1 MIDQLE
7 SFSDT
12 NRKDSWIMNVF
23 ERLIKSKFFEY
34 TFWAGISFVISCGTY
49 KIILLDFW
57 SPDSRMESL
66 GVVLLLALLVFVFLL
81 VFIRSGWVS
90 RTSFGGPLRELAEGH
105 PVLFKFLLIAFP
117 VILFNLVNV
126 FGPHYLFNDDPFR
139 YREGISILVDSSSWI
154 YSSKL
159 STFTE
164 ALSMWMMAHYSPYVV
179 RLLYLL
185 LYLTG
190 ISFCMYWISRK
201 IFNLNP
207 ACAYLAAVLPAIY
220 PLQFQIIAGINI
232 SYTLIGQLFTLL
244 ALIVGFCYLTRERH
258 SWFLVILAGLLFASA
273 TRLMEQAMFLSV
285 AVGFIYLVTSSHILR
300 KVLLLVPVAAA
311 SLGVFYEILMHPRGA
326 AIPRGLPAEVILQR
340 MKMFFGYLSPV
351 GAEYSFALSLFL
363 LAAGTGSFF
372 FWPGIKE
379 RISDLPHFSWLPL
392 KLRYW
397 ILPGFACTWTFFFA
411 FPFIALNSHMS
422 VRTIHLAGYGPW
434 MVMAP
439 GLAFLLSIG
448 VSPLR
453 KSVKKRM
460 VTLTVFAVIFVAGV
474 EHINYSMQR
483 YAKASYHWDCLSSSV
498 SYHAFPRDTQIV
510 ITDAYMGSYSS
521 HHIGTG
527 YLCRLLNN
535 RLDVGG
541 LVGQE
546 YFYYDPFS
554 RADLWQTRMTGLQ
567 GTSNLH
573 LFRLVTDWESRS
585 RGLLQPYRYFL
596 RVITSKSMIKEGQ
609 ESGDWHLYQVDDS
622 GNAGIKHRGHGMDQ
636 YQELLGERKCEGVEP
651 EHICW
656 GNPDDE
662 FGGNSPMRE

>member
-1 MIDQLE
+1 MIDPLDT
-7 SFSDT
+7 FFDT
-12 NRKDSWIMNVF
+12 NRKDSWIMNVPG
-23 ERLIKSKFFEY
+23 RLIKSKFFEY
-34 TFWAGISFVISCGTY
+34 TFWSGVSFVISCGTY

-57 SPDSRMESL
+57 NPDSRMESL
-66 GVVLLLALLVFVFLL
+66 SAVLLLALLVFVFLL
-81 VFIRSGWVS
+81 VFIRSQWIS
-90 RTSFGGPLRELAEGH
+90 RTCFIRNLQDLSDNH
-105 PVLFKFLLIAFP
+105 PGFLEALLIAFP

-139 YREGISILVDSSSWI
+139 YRQGINIMMDWSSWI
-154 YSSKL
+154 FDSKL

-164 ALSMWMMAHYSPYVV
+164 SLSWWVMAHYSPYVV

-190 ISFCMYWISRK
+190 ISLCMYWISRK
-201 IFNLNP
+201 IFNLSP
-207 ACAYLAAVLPAIY
+207 ACAYLAAVLPAFY
-220 PLQFQIIAGINI
+220 PLQFQIIAGINL
-232 SYTLIGQLFTLL
+232 SYTLIGQSFTLL
-244 ALIVGFCYLTRERH
+244 ALICGFCYLTRERH
-258 SWFLVILAGLLFASA
+258 SWFLVILAGLLFISA
-273 TRLMEQAMFLSV
+273 TRLMEQAMFLSA
-285 AVGFIYLVTSSHILR
+285 AVGFIYLVTSRHILR
-300 KVLLLVPVAAA
+300 KVLLLVPVFAA
-311 SLGVFYEILMHPRGA
+311 SAVVLYEMTVHPRGA
-326 AIPRGLPAEVILQR
+326 AIPRDLPTEVILQR
-340 MKMFFGYLSPV
+340 VKMFFAYLSPA
-351 GAEYSFALSLFL
+351 GGEYSFALSLFL
-363 LAAGTGSFF
+363 LAAGAGSFF

-379 RISDLPHFSWLPL
+379 RISELSHFSWLPM

-397 ILPGFACTWTFFFA
+397 ILPVFVCAWTFFSA
-411 FPFIALNSHMS
+411 FPFVFLNSHMS

-434 MVMAP
+434 MVMGP

-448 VSPLR
+448 FFPLR
-453 KSVKKRM
+453 NPVKRRL
-460 VTLTVFAVIFVAGV
+460 LTFIMFTVIFITGF
-474 EHINYSMQR
+474 EHISYSMQK
-483 YAKASYHWDCLSSSV
+483 YGKANYYWDCLSSSI
-498 SYHAFPRDTQIV
+498 SYYAFPRDSQIV

-541 LVGQE
+541 LVGKE

-573 LFRLVTDWESRS
+573 LFRIITDRESRS
-585 RGLLQPYRYFL
+585 RGFLQPYRYFL

-609 ESGDWHLYQVDDS
+609 EFGDWYLYQVDNS
-622 GNAGIKHRGHGMDQ
+622 GDAGIKFMGHGLDQ
-636 YQELLGERKCEGVEP
+636 YQELLGRLKYEGVEP

-656 GNPDDE
+656 GNPSDE